1 MTKKQRQAL
10 ENEYCTLY
18 WKLVGL
24 NIDSWKDEDV
34 ERIHELEEQLG
45 IKE

>member
-34 ERIHELEEQLG
+34 ERLNELADILG
-45 IKE
+45 IRE